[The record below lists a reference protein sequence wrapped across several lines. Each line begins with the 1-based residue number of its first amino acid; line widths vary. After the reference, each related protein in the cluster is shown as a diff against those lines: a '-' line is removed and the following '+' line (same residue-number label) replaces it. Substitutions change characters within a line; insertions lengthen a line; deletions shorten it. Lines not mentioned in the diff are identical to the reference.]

1 MNTDQTSETQPDPTI
16 LTADEVAV
24 INAARAVCRRYADRL
39 SAAQWNGVPARDR
52 IDLYD
57 VGRVGM
63 AAEHAD
69 DLLFDLLNV
78 SSTYLHFDLTREQLH
93 DTDRYAPT
101 GRTIPGDVRLV
112 PVA

>member
-1 MNTDQTSETQPDPTI
+1 MNTTDTTETTTDPTI

-24 INAARAVCRRYADRL
+24 LNAARAVCRRYADRL
-39 SAAQWNGVPARDR
+39 AATQWNRIEYRAG
-52 IDLYD
+52 IDLFD
-57 VGRVGM
+57 IGRGNL

-78 SSTYLHFDLTREQLH
+78 ASTYLRFDLTREQLH
-93 DTDRYAPT
+93 DPAHYAPT
-101 GRTIPGDVRLV
+101 GRTIPGDLRLV